1 MKTKL
6 LTLLFLTLTSS
17 PSFAIGF
24 EDAIYPELAT
34 SARALGMG
42 NAYNAKVDDASAAFY
57 NPAGLG
63 SVRGV
68 SFHLSNLH
76 LEMNKSF
83 LTVGSKGPVLDAVA
97 NTTKL
102 FSLDGTRELLREEPG
117 KMTHSRFHMLPNL
130 TTRYFTLGYLL
141 SKHTRAVVTDVAS
154 SEGFEFADRLDHG
167 PYVGLNFSFFGGVLK
182 IGASGIYL
190 SRKELKASADPNQT
204 INLESGDY
212 YKGKGI
218 IATAGTK
225 LTLPIALLPTF
236 SATMHN
242 ALGTEF
248 GQARGA
254 GAPEKIASSIDVGFS
269 ITPQVTTRSRLHLE
283 VNYKDISREF
293 GDVDNSR
300 RLLLGA
306 EWDFY
311 RALFVR
317 LGYGD
322 GFGSFGLGAR
332 GKSFQFDISTYAV
345 DSTARTFRGEE
356 DRRFA
361 FSFSAGL

>member
-6 LTLLFLTLTSS
+6 LTFLFFTVVSH

-42 NAYNAKVDDASAAFY
+42 NAYNAKVDDASAVFY

-63 SVRGV
+63 SVRGA

-83 LTVGSKGPVLDAVA
+83 LTVGSKGPVLDAVS
-97 NTTKL
+97 NTSKL
-102 FSLDGTRELLREEPG
+102 FSLDGTRELLRDEPG

-141 SKHTRAVVTDVAS
+141 SKHTRAVVTDLS
-154 SEGFEFADRLDHG
+154 SNEGFEFADRLDHG
-167 PYVGLNFSFFGGVLK
+167 PYLGLNFSFFGGVLK
-182 IGASGIYL
+182 LGASGIYL
-190 SRKELKASADPNQT
+190 SRKELKASVDPNQT
-204 INLESGDY
+204 IDLGSGDY

-218 IATAGTK
+218 ITTAGAK
-225 LTLPIALLPTF
+225 VTLPVALLPTF
-236 SATMHN
+236 SATLHN
-242 ALGTEF
+242 ALGTKF
-248 GQARGA
+248 SDGGGL
-254 GAPEKIASSIDVGFS
+254 GAPDKIESTIDVGFS

-283 VNYKDISREF
+283 VNYKDLSREF
-293 GDVDNSR
+293 SDVDNSR
-300 RLLLGA
+300 RILVGA

-317 LGYGD
+317 VGYGD

-332 GKSFQFDISTYAV
+332 GKSFQFDVSTYAV

>member
-1 MKTKL
+1 MKKKFLSFVL
-6 LTLLFLTLTSS
+6 LSLIANQAYALD
-17 PSFAIGF
+17 F

-83 LTVGSKGPVLDAVA
+83 LTVGSKGPVVDAVA

-102 FSLDGTRELLREEPG
+102 FSLDGTRELLKDNPG
-117 KMTHSRFHMLPNL
+117 KITHSRFHMLPNL

-141 SKHTRAVVTDVAS
+141 SKHTRAVVTDVADPA
-154 SEGFEFADRLDHG
+154 GFEFADRLDHG
-167 PYVGLNFSFFGGVLK
+167 PYLGLNFSLFGGVLK
-182 IGASGIYL
+182 LGASAIYL
-190 SRKELKASADPNQT
+190 NRKELKASVDPNT
-204 INLESGDY
+204 VIDLGGGDF
-212 YKGKGI
+212 YKGRGI
-218 IATAGTK
+218 ITTLGTK
-225 LTLPIALLPTF
+225 LTLPVALLPTF
-236 SATMHN
+236 SATYHN

-248 GQARGA
+248 GNARGL
-254 GAPEKIASSIDVGFS
+254 GAPEKIASTIDVGFS

-283 VNYKDISREF
+283 VNYKDLSREF
-293 GDVDNSR
+293 SNVDNSR
-300 RLLLGA
+300 RILVGA

-311 RALFVR
+311 RSLFVR

-332 GKSFQFDISTYAV
+332 GRNFQFDVSTYAV